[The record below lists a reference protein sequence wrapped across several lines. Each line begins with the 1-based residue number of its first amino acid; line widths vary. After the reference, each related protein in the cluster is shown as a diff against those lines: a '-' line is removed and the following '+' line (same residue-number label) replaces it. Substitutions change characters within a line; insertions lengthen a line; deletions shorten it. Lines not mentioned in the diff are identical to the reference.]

1 MIILYTEKRSAHCY
15 SLYSFFFNNNVSVQ
29 RPSSDNSI
37 LYTAYFILPIKLQ
50 YSQVYLRP
58 FTIYKSIY
66 STDFL
71 PKSKPKMKKTSKIR
85 LGLIMT
91 VWCST
96 SRLICWQKPQWFL
109 CGRIRACLHI
119 YSTVI
124 FSCAGVYV
132 LPRWLRVGDGQ
143 FMLEARGDE
152 GYAWHWPP
160 ISQLIQT
167 AARTHT
173 HIERQMS
180 SSKNLVDNQT
190 RTFSE
195 LWAVAGPLWDA

>member
-1 MIILYTEKRSAHCY
+1 MWLYFILKKDLHTVIPFIHFFLITTFRSKD
-15 SLYSFFFNNNVSVQ
+15 L
-29 RPSSDNSI
+29 RPDNSI

-71 PKSKPKMKKTSKIR
+71 PKSEPKMKKTSKIR
-85 LGLIMT
+85 LRLIMT

-143 FMLEARGDE
+143 FM
-152 GYAWHWPP
+152 
-160 ISQLIQT
+160 
-167 AARTHT
+167 
-173 HIERQMS
+173 
-180 SSKNLVDNQT
+180 
-190 RTFSE
+190 
-195 LWAVAGPLWDA
+195 